1 MTNHIQIMSTEEKLA
16 ARIHKCTHPDESRV
30 EHDWEKAHGRLEV
43 GREGGGGGGEEA
55 SSEGKWFAKSATPSA
70 SSKPNI

>member
-43 GREGGGGGGEEA
+43 GREGEEGERKRVQRE
-55 SSEGKWFAKSATPSA
+55 SGLQKVRHRA